1 MLCRLY
7 WWRLRSQPVQEALAV
22 IGIAVGVA
30 LIFAVEIANTSV
42 PASVRDLVH
51 GIAGPASLEIA
62 ARTPEGFDERL
73 ISKVEQAPGIFGT
86 SGVLDAH
93 VTMIGPH
100 GRSALTLFG
109 VDPAISAI
117 GGPLAH
123 QFPTRALESG
133 VPVGVQ
139 DPGLVGRLHGAHVD
153 TIALPEGAAHALGA
167 SPGQFLLVDADGR
180 QVVVLCGA
188 VLSAQQFGAA
198 AESPV
203 AITQLSAAQ
212 RITGL
217 PRRLN
222 RILVLP
228 ERGQE
233 ATARRALTT
242 LVGRTLDVR
251 SSGSEVTLLEQATR
265 SSNQTAAVFT
275 ALSVVVGLLFAYN
288 AMLLTLPARR
298 RWISRLRDMGAYRHE
313 LVSLVAFEILILGVV
328 ASLVGLA
335 LGDLLSGTVFGG
347 VPRYLVAGFPI
358 GTERVITPVAVFAS
372 VGGGMLATVVAA
384 AGPAFGALR
393 GRPLEKADESEQSS
407 LSLGWLSGPVGLAT
421 GIAMIVAAIAVAILV
436 RGSGPVAIV
445 ALAVGLGFVIA
456 PVVPWLI
463 GRSERLATRLRS
475 TSGYIATVELRTAP
489 TRAIALAATSAIAV
503 YAIVALG
510 GAANDI
516 RRGAA
521 NASQNIAGDAAV
533 LVAPAPFQ
541 DDPFPVEPFP
551 AAPTITR
558 LRSINAVSHVDA
570 LRGSFLDVRRRRLLA
585 IAMPPGDPTPVFPS
599 QIVEGSETQAAA
611 LNNTGWAA
619 LSATVANE
627 WHLHLGAP
635 FVLPTPSGYARFRL
649 AVTISNFGWP
659 SGALIISDS
668 DYVRLWRT
676 ESATFLRVSFQKGI
690 TEEQGLHY
698 VRAALSGTGLTASTT
713 RQAEAVIRSVTNQGL
728 SQLSQ
733 ISTLILVAAIL
744 AVIATMAGSIW
755 QRRPRLANLKR
766 LGMYRAELVRTIYLE
781 TGVVVVIGCLIGMVF
796 GLCGQPLATEYV
808 RQSTGFPEIFSP
820 AIWLGIR
827 TLAMA
832 VVLAMLAAGLLG
844 YVVTRKSVIWKSAA

>member
-7 WWRLRSQPVQEALAV
+7 WWRLRTQPIQEALAV
-22 IGIAVGVA
+22 FGIAVGVA

-62 ARTPEGFDERL
+62 ARTPEGFNERL
-73 ISKVEQAPGIFGT
+73 LSKVEQAPGVFGT
-86 SGVLDAH
+86 SGILDAH
-93 VTMIGPH
+93 VTVIGPH
-100 GRSALTLFG
+100 GDRSLTLFG
-109 VDPAISAI
+109 AGSAISAI
-117 GGPLAH
+117 GGPLAR
-123 QFPTRALESG
+123 QFPTSALESG
-133 VPVGVQ
+133 VPAGVQ
-139 DPGLVGRLHGAHVD
+139 DPRLVARLHGAHVN
-153 TIALPEGAAHALGA
+153 TIALPEGVAHALGA
-167 SPGQFLLVDADGR
+167 SSGQLLLIDADGR
-180 QVVVLCGA
+180 QVIVLCGA
-188 VLSAQQFGAA
+188 VLSTQQFGAA

-203 AITQLSAAQ
+203 AIAQLSTAQ
-212 RITGL
+212 SITGL
-217 PRRLN
+217 PNRLN
-222 RILVLP
+222 RILILP
-228 ERGQE
+228 ERGQA
-233 ATARRALTT
+233 ATARKALTK

-251 SSGSEVTLLEQATR
+251 SSGSEVTLLEQATH

-298 RWISRLRDMGAYRHE
+298 RWISRLRNMGAYPHE
-313 LVSLVAFEILILGVV
+313 LVSLVAFEILVLGVA
-328 ASLVGLA
+328 ASLIGLI

-347 VPRYLVAGFPI
+347 VPSYLVAGFPI
-358 GTERVITPVAVFAS
+358 GTERVITPVAVIAS
-372 VGGGMLATVVAA
+372 VGGGMLATIIAA
-384 AGPAFGALR
+384 AGPAVGALR
-393 GRPLEKADESEQSS
+393 GAPLEKTNESEQSS
-407 LSLGWLSGPVGLAT
+407 LSIGWLSGPAGFAT
-421 GIAMIVAAIAVAILV
+421 GITMIVAAIAVALLV
-436 RGSGPVAIV
+436 RGSGPVVIV
-445 ALAVGLGFVIA
+445 ALAVGLGFMLA
-456 PVVPWLI
+456 SAVPWLV
-463 GRSERLATRLRS
+463 GRSENLATRLGS

-489 TRAIALAATSAIAV
+489 TRATALAATSAVAV

-551 AAPTITR
+551 AAATMAR
-558 LRSINAVSHVDA
+558 LRSINAVTHVDA
-570 LRGSFLDVRRRRLLA
+570 LRGSFLDIGSRRLLM
-585 IAMPPGDPTPVFPS
+585 IAMPRGDPTPVFPS
-599 QIVEGSETQAAA
+599 QIVQGSEAQAAA

-627 WHLHLGAP
+627 WHLHLGAS

-649 AVTISNFGWP
+649 AVMISNFGWP
-659 SGALIISDS
+659 SGALIVNDF
-668 DYVRLWRT
+668 DYARLWHA
-676 ESATFLRVSFQKGI
+676 ESATFLRVTFQKGI
-690 TEEQGLHY
+690 TEDQGLRY
-698 VRAALSGTGLTASTT
+698 VQSALSGTGLTAGTT

-728 SQLSQ
+728 SQLNQ
-733 ISTLILVAAIL
+733 ISTLVLLAAIL

-766 LGMYRAELVRTIYLE
+766 LGASRAELVRTIYLE
-781 TGVVVVIGCLIGMVF
+781 TGVVVVIGCLIGLVF

-820 AIWLGIR
+820 AVWLGLR

-832 VVLAMLAAGLLG
+832 VILAMLAACLLG
-844 YVVTRKSVIWKSAA
+844 YFVTRDSVVWESTA

>member
-7 WWRLRSQPVQEALAV
+7 WWRLRTQPVQEALAV
-22 IGIAVGVA
+22 VGIAAGVA
-30 LIFAVEIANTSV
+30 LVFAVEIANTSV

-51 GIAGPASLEIA
+51 GIAGPASLEVA
-62 ARTPEGFDERL
+62 ARTPEGFDEQL
-73 ISKVEQAPGIFGT
+73 ISRVGKAPGVFGD
-86 SGVLDAH
+86 SGILDAR
-93 VTMIGPH
+93 VTVIGPRGH
-100 GRSALTLFG
+100 RALTLFG
-109 VDPAISAI
+109 AEGGISAI

-123 QFPTRALESG
+123 QFPSRALESA
-133 VPVGVQ
+133 VPAGVQ
-139 DPGLVGRLHGAHVD
+139 APGLVRQLHGAHVD
-153 TIALPEGAAHALGA
+153 TVVLSEGPAHALGA
-167 SPGQFLLVDADGR
+167 SAGQLLLVDVGGR
-180 QVVVLCGA
+180 QVVVLCGG

-203 AITQLSAAQ
+203 VIAQLSAAQ

-217 PRRLN
+217 SHRLT

-233 ATARRALTT
+233 KMVRRALTV

-251 SSGSEVTLLEQATR
+251 SSGSEVALLEQATR
-265 SSNQTAAVFT
+265 SSNQAAVAFT

-313 LVSLVAFEILILGVV
+313 LISLVVFEILVLGVV

-335 LGDLLSGTVFGG
+335 LGDLLSGAVFGG

-358 GTERVITPVAVFAS
+358 GTERVITPVALTVS
-372 VGGGMLATVVAA
+372 IGGGMLATVVAA
-384 AGPAFGALR
+384 VGPAIGALR
-393 GRPLEKADESEQSS
+393 GRPLERVSEFEQGS
-407 LSLGWLSGPVGLAT
+407 LSLGWLSGPAGLVP
-421 GIAMIVAAIAVAILV
+421 GIVAIIATVAVVVLVPGGGLIAV
-436 RGSGPVAIV
+436 V
-445 ALAVGLGFVIA
+445 ALAVGLGFVLA
-456 PVVPWLI
+456 SAAPWLVE
-463 GRSERLATRLRS
+463 RSERIAIRLRS
-475 TSGYIATVELRTAP
+475 TSGYIAAVELRAAS
-489 TRAIALAATSAIAV
+489 TRATALAATSAIAV

-533 LVAPAPFQ
+533 LVAPGPF
-541 DDPFPVEPFP
+541 DDNPFPVESFP
-551 AAPTITR
+551 AAPTIAR
-558 LRSINAVSHVDA
+558 LRSIDTVAHVNS
-570 LRGSFLDVRRRRLLA
+570 LRGSFLDVGRRRLLA
-585 IAMPPGDPTPVFPS
+585 IAMPRGDPAPVFQS
-599 QIVEGSETQAAA
+599 QIVQGSTIRAAT
-611 LNNTGWAA
+611 LNESGWAA
-619 LSATVANE
+619 LSATVASE

-635 FVLPTPSGYARFRL
+635 FVLSTPSGYARFRL

-659 SGALIISDS
+659 SGALIVSDA
-668 DYVRLWRT
+668 DYTRLWRT
-676 ESATFLRVSFQKGI
+676 GSATFLRVTFQKGI
-690 TEEQGLHY
+690 TEEQGLRY
-698 VRAALSGTGLTASTT
+698 VRAALSGTGLTADTT
-713 RQAEAVIRSVTNQGL
+713 QHAEAIIRSVTNQGL

-733 ISTLILVAAIL
+733 ISTLVLVAAIL

-755 QRRPRLANLKR
+755 QRRPRLANLER
-766 LGMYRAELVRTIYLE
+766 LGAYRAELVRTIYLE
-781 TGVVVVIGCLIGMVF
+781 TGVVVVIGCLIGVVF

-820 AIWLGIR
+820 AIWLSVR

-832 VVLAMLAAGLLG
+832 VVLAMLAVGLLG
-844 YVVTRKSVIWKSAA
+844 YAVTRRSVVWRFAA